1 MAIDLPPLTDH
12 AECEPYVV
20 SAGGVLK
27 SPIGGSAMALAR
39 LGDRMGLD
47 VTLPDMTA
55 DDARR
60 FRARRS
66 AARALGVTLRLV
78 WPQEKLEAFGAITV
92 NGAGQAGMT
101 LNITGGTAGKTIPEG
116 AAFSVTDGSRHYVYM
131 ARADLLLTGGALALP
146 ITPMI
151 RRAPA
156 NGSALNFAAP
166 VLEGLIEGEI
176 RWTIRGGQAGPINFK
191 IEENR

>member
-27 SPIGGSAMALAR
+27 SPVGGVAMAIGR

-47 VTLPDMTA
+47 VTLPSMLEA
-55 DDARR
+55 DARLW
-60 FRARRS
+60 RARRS
-66 AARALGVTLRLV
+66 AARALATTVRLV
-78 WPQEKLEAFGAITV
+78 WPQEELEAFGVITV

-101 LNITGGTAGKTIPEG
+101 LNITGGTAGKTVPEG
-116 AAFSVTDGSRHYVYM
+116 AAFSVTDGVRHYVYM
-131 ARADLLLTGGALALP
+131 ARADLVLTGGALALP

-151 RRAPA
+151 RRAPS
-156 NGSALNFAAP
+156 NGSAVNFAAP
-166 VLEGLIEGEI
+166 VLEGHIEGEI
-176 RWTIRGGQAGPINFK
+176 RWSIQNQQAGPISFK